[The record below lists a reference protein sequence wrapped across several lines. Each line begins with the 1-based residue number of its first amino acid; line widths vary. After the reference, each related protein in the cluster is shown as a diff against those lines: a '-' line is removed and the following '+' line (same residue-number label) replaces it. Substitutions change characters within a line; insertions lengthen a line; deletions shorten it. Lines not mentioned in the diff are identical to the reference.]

1 MNEIIYDFCSPGNLN
16 IPRDVFYPEEK
27 SKQTVSW
34 GVTEWAGIAHSRRHV
49 WAPSSRRPGLTHS
62 SGSGMCWILEGAKGV
77 RSLPLWSGNI
87 EPPPPPGSFSLKPRT
102 PASAREKQ
110 QTNPNGDT
118 ITKYPA
124 SLPQNRQG
132 HQQQGKSEKM
142 SQLRGARGEVATECH
157 VGTWH
162 RDRERHQW
170 ENVWNAVC
178 GLDTTDVSMLGPYCD
193 KRIMLMPAVNNRG
206 SGACVVWECPVLSLQ
221 LFHQSKTVWDFP
233 GSPVVETLPSN
244 VGGAG
249 SIPGWGAKMIPHA

>member
-1 MNEIIYDFCSPGNLN
+1 MLPFPRVQPNVPVGSPGLGWGRRT
-16 IPRDVFYPEEK
+16 IICHGGK
-27 SKQTVSW
+27 AQQT
-34 GVTEWAGIAHSRRHV
+34 
-49 WAPSSRRPGLTHS
+49 L
-62 SGSGMCWILEGAKGV
+62 
-77 RSLPLWSGNI
+77 
-87 EPPPPPGSFSLKPRT
+87 PRT
-102 PASAREKQ
+102 SAVMNHTDLRCPDAMQWDRSPPKTATLVTSREKQ

-193 KRIMLMPAVNNRG
+193 KRIMLMLAVNNRG